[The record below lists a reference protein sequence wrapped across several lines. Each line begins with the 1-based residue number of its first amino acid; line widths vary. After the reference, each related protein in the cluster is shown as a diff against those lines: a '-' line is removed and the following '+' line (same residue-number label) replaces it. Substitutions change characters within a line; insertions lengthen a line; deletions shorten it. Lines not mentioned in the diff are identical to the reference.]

1 MNLIGMFELPYL
13 ELSVFFYFMRNS
25 LLGQKSEG
33 VGKRDFQTTHLKFM
47 KVNKTRQQAVCSLSC
62 FPSIMWHQG
71 S

>member
-47 KVNKTRQQAVCSLSC
+47 KVK
-62 FPSIMWHQG
+62 
-71 S
+71 